1 MPLLFIGK
9 YYILLLLV
17 HLSNETYDSV
27 LSNIISQDIS
37 ENPKNKK

>member
-17 HLSNETYDSV
+17 HLSNETYDSI